1 MTKLERI
8 RNYFVRTNTSD
19 NTTVEYPANEARYRL
34 SEDSYYLTSINDASI
49 GQYYKF
55 AELLDGSG
63 NAWADIAT
71 LTDWLRQNTGGN
83 EPIDYF
89 LEVSRG
95 DIDGVSH
102 INKFGANVNITKNT
116 EEDVWD
122 GGGTYVFPTTADI
135 THIHQDADQA
145 TLRGG
150 TIELQGLDANWDA
163 IVQNVNLNATNT
175 TTPVAIDTPMIRIF
189 RMKVLENVVAT
200 SDIHADNVGDTIHYA
215 IMTAPHNQTLMAIY
229 TVPRGKTAY
238 LTNYYC
244 TVVESTG
251 KEPKSTRFKLWAA
264 DRANGYAFQLKHA
277 IGIPKAGSMVEHS
290 FSPYGSVGEKTDI
303 KISAYADSEAGD
315 VASGF
320 DLILVDNA

>member
-71 LTDWLRQNTGGN
+71 LTDWLRQNTGGD

-102 INKFGANVNITKNT
+102 INKFGANVNITKK
-116 EEDVWD
+116 
-122 GGGTYVFPTTADI
+122 F
-135 THIHQDADQA
+135 
-145 TLRGG
+145 
-150 TIELQGLDANWDA
+150 
-163 IVQNVNLNATNT
+163 
-175 TTPVAIDTPMIRIF
+175 
-189 RMKVLENVVAT
+189 
-200 SDIHADNVGDTIHYA
+200 
-215 IMTAPHNQTLMAIY
+215 
-229 TVPRGKTAY
+229 
-238 LTNYYC
+238 
-244 TVVESTG
+244 
-251 KEPKSTRFKLWAA
+251 
-264 DRANGYAFQLKHA
+264 
-277 IGIPKAGSMVEHS
+277 
-290 FSPYGSVGEKTDI
+290 
-303 KISAYADSEAGD
+303 
-315 VASGF
+315 
-320 DLILVDNA
+320 